1 MEDPVRC
8 PYCVSGIE
16 FRPMVSHAEGTFLC
30 NRCGHTT
37 RPKDENYRCECARC
51 LQLQRITA

>member
-1 MEDPVRC
+1 METLIRC

-16 FRPMVSHAEGTFLC
+16 FRPMVGHAEGTFIC

-37 RPKDENYRCECARC
+37 RPRDHNYQCGCFRCAE
-51 LQLQRITA
+51 LQRITA